1 MKKLIIVS
9 SILLIL
15 GLLLGWWFGSSRKG
29 TDVIER
35 VDTIYEHSQN
45 DSLVEVI
52 KDRDKAIDSLKENVR
67 VIREV
72 QYRTSKELR
81 SLGVDS
87 SVVIL
92 RGNLDV
98 SDSDTFPRRVVSTL
112 TLDTLVEVSPVQVQ
126 DINIAFNDLESE
138 RKVVKEYEGVIRE
151 DSIIRLGLEAIID
164 NKNSIIKK
172 VNSRTSSL
180 EKSLKKEKRRK
191 NRNTIIAGSLAVI
204 LGLLNFTH

>member
-9 SILLIL
+9 GILLIL
-15 GLLLGWWFGSSRKG
+15 GLLLGWWFGSSGKG
-29 TDVIER
+29 TEVKER

-52 KDRDKAIDSLKENVR
+52 KEQDKVIDSLKENVR
-67 VIREV
+67 IIREV
-72 QYRTSKELR
+72 QYKTSKELR

-87 SVVIL
+87 SVAVL

-112 TLDTLVEVSPVQVQ
+112 TLDTIVEVSPVQVQ

-151 DSIIRLGLEAIID
+151 DSIIRSDLEAIIG
-164 NKNSIIKK
+164 NKNSIIEK
-172 VNSRTSSL
+172 VNSRTLDL

-191 NRNTIIAGSLAVI
+191 NRNTIIAGGLAVI